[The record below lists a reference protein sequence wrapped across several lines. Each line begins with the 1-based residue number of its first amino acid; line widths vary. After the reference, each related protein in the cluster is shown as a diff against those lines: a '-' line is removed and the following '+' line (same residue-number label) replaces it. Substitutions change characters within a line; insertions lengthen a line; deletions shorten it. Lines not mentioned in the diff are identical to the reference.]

1 MTWKQ
6 LVSHA
11 RPKVASQH
19 KCDYPDRLDR
29 LAECDTMA
37 HPDHLNRRPVMHF
50 LALAALGLGVACL
63 IAAYRAWR
71 RQK

>member
-1 MTWKQ
+1 
-6 LVSHA
+6 
-11 RPKVASQH
+11 
-19 KCDYPDRLDR
+19 
-29 LAECDTMA
+29 MA